1 MAALARQRASPSV
14 RECTPDAFAGTSVF
28 DDFAD
33 FSPLL
38 QAKNGEEKG

>member
-1 MAALARQRASPSV
+1 MINAISFHFSGKNAH
-14 RECTPDAFAGTSVF
+14 ECSSVF

>member
-1 MAALARQRASPSV
+1 MMKAISFHFSGKNAPECSRA
-14 RECTPDAFAGTSVF
+14 F

-38 QAKNGEEKG
+38 QAKNGEDKG

>member
-1 MAALARQRASPSV
+1 MNAISFHLSGKNDP
-14 RECTPDAFAGTSVF
+14 ECSSLF